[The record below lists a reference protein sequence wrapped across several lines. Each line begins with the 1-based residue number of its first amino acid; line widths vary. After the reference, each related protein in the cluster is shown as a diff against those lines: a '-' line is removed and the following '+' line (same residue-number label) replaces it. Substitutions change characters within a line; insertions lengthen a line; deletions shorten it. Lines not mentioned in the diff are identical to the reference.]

1 MLHSAQ
7 NPAIFLGVGPKF
19 KAMDRRSIVGLAM
32 RVLPTIVLLLLIVVA
47 VVIPFA
53 LAKLSIFFGSKGT
66 SAKFSINGYVGR
78 VVNGREL
85 LKVMGFTQSWEEV
98 SVGADH
104 TRNSL
109 LLVAKRGQERQ
120 FFEFGIAGQV
130 KTVQAP
136 EREWFPIIDGLRKSG
151 FIEPVWPAFLTT
163 PSAIVFGIGPGTR
176 VPLRANL
183 SREAL
188 RRNEQGRW
196 PIKLVGRTILSDPG
210 GNAAFAIDHELVL
223 SHVRIGRSWIC
234 VSTGSCFP
242 IENPRYPVT
251 LPHSQ
256 AALAGTF
263 VETTND
269 FVWAEP
275 YPSGGINVIRFSL
288 DALTSRDKHFLQQSR
303 IVVSQSFLYSRVSDI
318 EPIAGRYVLTTDV
331 HKNHFAVNVSTGER
345 ELLGSG
351 EGTPLFI
358 TSSLDAALDTALGGT
373 RR

>member
-7 NPAIFLGVGPKF
+7 QPAIFLGLSPTF
-19 KAMDRRSIVGLAM
+19 KAMNRRSIVALAM
-32 RVLPTIVLLLLIVVA
+32 RVLPPIVLLLLTVVA

-53 LAKLSIFFGSKGT
+53 LAKLSTLSGSKGT

-78 VVNGREL
+78 VVSGREL
-85 LKVMGFTQSWEEV
+85 LKVMGFSQRWEEV
-98 SVGADH
+98 SVGVGH
-104 TRNSL
+104 GRNSL

-130 KTVQAP
+130 KSVQAP
-136 EREWFPIIDGLRKSG
+136 EREWFPILDGLRKSG

-176 VPLRANL
+176 VPVRANL
-183 SREAL
+183 GREAL

-196 PIKLVGRTILSDPG
+196 PVKLMGRTILSDPG
-210 GNAAFAIDHELVL
+210 ANAALAIDHDLVL
-223 SHVRIGRSWIC
+223 SHVRLGRSWIC
-234 VSTGSCFP
+234 VSTGSCSP
-242 IENPRYPVT
+242 IENPRYPVG

-256 AALAGTF
+256 AALAGAF

-288 DALTSRDKHFLQQSR
+288 DVLTPRDKHFLQQSR